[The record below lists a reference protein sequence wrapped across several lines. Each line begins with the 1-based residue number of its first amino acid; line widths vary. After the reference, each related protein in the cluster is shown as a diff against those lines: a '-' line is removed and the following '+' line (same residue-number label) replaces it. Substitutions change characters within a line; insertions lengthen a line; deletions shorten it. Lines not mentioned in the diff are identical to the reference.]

1 MTSLLL
7 GSKQPTSRHS
17 GAAKIA
23 QSHGLL
29 DGVTAAIDL
38 APSKLLAIAKELAC
52 GARNWPGVRNPDR
65 RVWELIDSSQDFEA
79 WVIGWP
85 PGGAIELHDHGES
98 GGAVVVAQ
106 GELVEMVITEDG
118 KEPRAMTNTV
128 LPESASVTFD
138 RSHIH
143 EIVNLGP
150 GPAISVH
157 VYAPRLTAM
166 TYYDFRDG
174 ILESRATV
182 RDELGT
188 VVS

>member
-7 GSKQPTSRHS
+7 GSKQPAS
-17 GAAKIA
+17 GRRSAAKIA
-23 QSHGLL
+23 YALGPL
-29 DGVTAAIDL
+29 DGVTDAVDMDPAR
-38 APSKLLAIAKELAC
+38 LLAIARGLAHDVQ
-52 GARNWPGVRNPDR
+52 NWPGMREPAR
-65 RVWELIDSSQDFEA
+65 RVWELIDSARDFEA

-106 GELVEMVITEDG
+106 GELVEMVIAEDG
-118 KEPRAMTNTV
+118 KGTLAMTNTV
-128 LPESASVTFD
+128 LPASASVTFD

-150 GPAISVH
+150 CPAISVH

-166 TYYDFRDG
+166 TYYDFWDG
-174 ILESRATV
+174 ILETRATV
-182 RDELGT
+182 RYQLGRAIP
-188 VVS
+188 